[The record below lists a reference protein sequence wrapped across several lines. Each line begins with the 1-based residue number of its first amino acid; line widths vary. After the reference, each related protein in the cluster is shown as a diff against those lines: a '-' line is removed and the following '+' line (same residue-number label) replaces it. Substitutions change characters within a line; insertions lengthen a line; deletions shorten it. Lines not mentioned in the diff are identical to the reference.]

1 MQDRS
6 GFGLNRLYKTSH
18 TPQRKVRRRGRH
30 RFGVVQ
36 KKSFNWKRFGYLLYR
51 CIRFLLLLSLLAGII
66 IGPYYG
72 WQYLKNNNT
81 FFKIET
87 VSVYGD
93 IEYLPQERV
102 NDLVKSAMN
111 QNLIG
116 LNMQQYQDDILQEA
130 WIKSVSLKRQWLH
143 ELEVYLVEESPIAI
157 WNEQYMVDR
166 NGDVFEPSFIPKK
179 EWVYLS
185 GKNSQIPE
193 ILVVLEETKT
203 QLEKSGFILK
213 KIMLDENGSWTILL
227 DNDLLLI
234 MGSEDYSQRLSRFL
248 RQFPDRDVLDMIQ
261 HIDFR
266 YKNGFSV
273 KWREDQIKDEIEMS
287 KQGVR

>member
-1 MQDRS
+1 MK
-6 GFGLNRLYKTSH
+6 RLYKASH
-18 TPQRKVRRRGRH
+18 APQRKVRRKGRH
-30 RFGVVQ
+30 QFGVVQ

-51 CIRFLLLLSLLAGII
+51 FIRFLLLLSLLVGIVV
-66 IGPYYG
+66 GPYYG
-72 WQYLKNNNT
+72 WQYLKKNNT

-87 VSVYGD
+87 VSVYGE

-116 LNMQQYQDDILQEA
+116 LNMQQYQDDILQES
-130 WIKSVSLKRQWLH
+130 WVKSVSLKRQWLH

-157 WNEQYMVDR
+157 WNEQYMVDA
-166 NGDVFEPSFIPKK
+166 NGGVFEPSFIP
-179 EWVYLS
+179 EGNWVYLS
-185 GKNSQIPE
+185 GPSNKIPE
-193 ILVVLEETKT
+193 ILVIYDETYK
-203 QLEKSGFILK
+203 QLGKSGFSLK
-213 KIMLDENGSWTILL
+213 KIGLDENGSWTILL
-227 DNDLLLI
+227 GNDLLLI

-248 RQFPDRDVLDMIQ
+248 RQFPDRDVLEMIQ

-287 KQGVR
+287 RQGRNR